1 MPNSR
6 YAGSVTTKIASCRGA
21 TPGAPMAKLLLNE
34 ILLFSCVGVFFVG
47 TVLGAAHLL
56 AN

>member
-1 MPNSR
+1 
-6 YAGSVTTKIASCRGA
+6 
-21 TPGAPMAKLLLNE
+21 MAKLLLNE
-34 ILLFSCVGVFFVG
+34 ILLFSCVGIFFVG